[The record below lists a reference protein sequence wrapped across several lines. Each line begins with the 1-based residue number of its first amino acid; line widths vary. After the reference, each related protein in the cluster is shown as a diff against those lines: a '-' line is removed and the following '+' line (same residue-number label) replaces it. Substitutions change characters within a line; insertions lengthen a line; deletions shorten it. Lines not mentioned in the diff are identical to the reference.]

1 MLKESNLE
9 NLTKSQVEALL
20 ECFDFLA
27 NGYQEAYTIEVGDL
41 WVIQLRHMRTMKR
54 VRVFIRPTR
63 YRILI
68 NGNHVKIVTRDDN
81 GSRYRIIVNSDASV
95 GVIRTRSGAN

>member
-27 NGYQEAYTIEVGDL
+27 NGYQETHSIEVDDL
-41 WVIQLRHMRTMKR
+41 WVIQLRHKRTMKR

-63 YRILI
+63 YRIVV
-68 NGNHVKIVTRDDN
+68 GEVTRKKMTYSD
-81 GSRYRIIVNSDASV
+81 SFERYRIIVNSDASV